1 MLVKSVLPQKN
12 ALLIVSFHL
21 KDQFCT
27 RFLSQHIHMNDKKTK
42 TTNIMTKKIT
52 ALLTM
57 LVCFVSLAW
66 SQQVASTPTT
76 ELTTGFYVIKTMSD
90 KTNNGDAY
98 VYGDTSNKQV
108 RSTNKSDAFPALEGT
123 TLTDKDSYIWEV
135 TANADGSIQIKNK
148 SCGYYFGEFEQNS
161 WSFISSNSYTIK
173 QSFNVKTAQ
182 SLVSLPST
190 KNEGWFMLRST
201 DLQSMYNPTNKK
213 KENHYIYV
221 CANSKTELSYWFYD
235 ELTAAD
241 NASNTAK
248 FQFYKVEYDVPMPV
262 SVTYNYLMGGNVKKS
277 VTIGCMTKG
286 EFPDPT
292 EFPAYVSVVKPKGNV
307 TDEDNNKTFDLTC
320 TITTPFQISDDSNK
334 YYYYLN
340 TDKDDESV
348 MLHGDKS
355 LAYRA
360 KSQNENLNEVIKD
373 LWYIKGNPFDGF
385 KIYNASSNYD
395 LRSTAVIIGDN
406 ESWLAGKC
414 ELGYNSIANQ
424 TKVWDLGNSENGNKN
439 AFIIYPHGG
448 NTWNCWRYDGTRI
461 RFNYNADTG
470 YTADFTLTAA
480 TITLPLNYSEADDA
494 RFATTCLPYA
504 VEVADAKGTVET
516 FAGKLNS
523 EKTELTMVKVNAVPA
538 NEGIIIKGAS
548 SDKSVVLNVIDA
560 AETIDNDLQGNTQEL
575 TDLTG
580 VYSFGRANGDDKVGF
595 FRSTNPTLRA
605 NRAFVKIDNSASQ
618 SIAMNFNG
626 TVSSIESV
634 NTNNATMSNA
644 PVYDLTGRHVMK
656 MVKGN
661 LYIQNG
667 KKFIAQ

>member
-42 TTNIMTKKIT
+42 ATNIMTKKIT

-76 ELTTGFYVIKTMSD
+76 ELTTGFYVIKTKSD

-98 VYGDTSNKQV
+98 VYGDTKNKQV
-108 RSTNKSDAFPALEGT
+108 RSTNKSDAFSALEGT

-148 SCGYYFGEFEQNS
+148 SCGYYFGAFDQNKS
-161 WSFISSNSYTIK
+161 WGNYDIK
-173 QSFNVKTAQ
+173 QSFNVNKANNLSALKYSKDNNWFILKGRDIVKYQT
-182 SLVSLPST
+182 SLT
-190 KNEGWFMLRST
+190 KNKNIT
-201 DLQSMYNPTNKK
+201 
-213 KENHYIYV
+213 IYV
-221 CANSKTELSYWFYD
+221 CANTDTQLSYWYYD
-235 ELTAAD
+235 TEEGAHAAET
-241 NASNTAK
+241 TAK

-262 SVTYNYLMGGNVKKS
+262 SVTYNYLMDGNVKKS
-277 VTIGCMTKG
+277 VTIGCKTKG

-292 EFPAYVSVVKPKGNV
+292 ELPAYVSVVKPEGIVK
-307 TDEDNNKTFDLTC
+307 DENNNQTFDLDC
-320 TITTPFQISDDSNK
+320 IINLPFKTSDDSKK
-334 YYYYLN
+334 YYYYLQN
-340 TDKDDESV
+340 SNDTQTRLFANGGSLKFR
-348 MLHGDKS
+348 KS
-355 LAYRA
+355 AQA
-360 KSQNENLNEVIKD
+360 ENLNDVNGD
-373 LWYIKGNPFDGF
+373 LWYVTGNPFDGF
-385 KIYNASSNYD
+385 QFHNVGANAVAQ
-395 LRSTAVIIGDN
+395 STAILSTLCKLSFSGVG
-406 ESWLAGKC
+406 
-414 ELGYNSIANQ
+414 
-424 TKVWDLGNSENGNKN
+424 GNSNWYLQQITNNEFGIYAKGFAWHYNNGSVNFK
-439 AFIIYPHGG
+439 G
-448 NTWNCWRYDGTRI
+448 N
-461 RFNYNADTG
+461 DTQNVLTDAT
-470 YTADFTLTAA
+470 YAFTLTAA

-504 VEVADAKGTVET
+504 VEVANAEGTVET

-538 NEGIIIKGAS
+538 NQGIIIKGAS
-548 SDKSVVLNVIDA
+548 SDERVVLNVIDA
-560 AETIDNDLQGNTQEL
+560 ANDITNDLQGTTEEL

-580 VYSFGRANGDDKVGF
+580 VYSFGRANGDGYVGF
-595 FRSTNPTLRA
+595 FRSINPTLRA

-634 NTNNATMSNA
+634 NTNNATMNNA

>member
-1 MLVKSVLPQKN
+1 
-12 ALLIVSFHL
+12 
-21 KDQFCT
+21 
-27 RFLSQHIHMNDKKTK
+27 
-42 TTNIMTKKIT
+42 MTKKIT

-76 ELTTGFYVIKTMSD
+76 ELTTGNYVIKTMSD
-90 KTNNGDAY
+90 KTENGGAY
-98 VYGDTSNKQV
+98 VYGDTNNKQV

-148 SCGYYFGEFEQNS
+148 SCGYYFGAFDQNG
-161 WSFISSNSYTIK
+161 WSISSNSCTIK
-173 QSFNVKTAQ
+173 QSFNVNKANNLSALKYSKDNDWFILKGRDIVKYQTGFNKY
-182 SLVSLPST
+182 
-190 KNEGWFMLRST
+190 KNIT
-201 DLQSMYNPTNKK
+201 I
-213 KENHYIYV
+213 YI
-221 CANSKTELSYWFYD
+221 CANTDTKLSYWYYD
-235 ELTAAD
+235 TEEGAHAAET
-241 NASNTAK
+241 TAK

-262 SVTYNYLMGGNVKKS
+262 SVTYNYLMDGNVKKS
-277 VTIGCMTKG
+277 VTIDCKTKG
-286 EFPDPT
+286 EFPNPT
-292 EFPAYVSVVKPKGNV
+292 ELPAYVSVVKPEGIVK
-307 TDEDNNKTFDLTC
+307 DEDNNQTFNLKC
-320 TITTPFQISDDSNK
+320 TINTPFQISDDSKK

-340 TDKDDESV
+340 TDKGDESV
-348 MLHGDKS
+348 MLHGDKN

-373 LWYIKGNPFDGF
+373 LWYVKGNPFDGF

-395 LRSTAVIIGDN
+395 LRSTAKIVGDN
-406 ESWLAGKC
+406 GSLFANAC
-414 ELGYNSIANQ
+414 ELGYNNMADQ

-448 NTWNCWRYDGTRI
+448 NTWNCWRYNGTRI

-470 YTADFTLTAA
+470 YTADFTLSPA
-480 TITLPLNYSEADDA
+480 TITLPLNYSKADDA
-494 RFATTCLPYA
+494 CFATTCLPYA
-504 VEVADAKGTVET
+504 VEVANAEGTVET

-523 EKTELTMVKVNAVPA
+523 EKTELTMVKVTAVPA
-538 NEGIIIKGAS
+538 NQGIIIKGAS
-548 SDKSVVLNVIDA
+548 SDESVVLNVIDA

-580 VYSFGRANGDDKVGF
+580 VYSFGRANGTGYVGF
-595 FRSTNPTLRA
+595 FRSTNPTLKA

-634 NTNNATMSNA
+634 NTNNATMNNA
-644 PVYDLTGRHVMK
+644 PVYDLTGRRVMK